1 MITTLPGLYW
11 ISMAVLKA
19 ASLIFTMDET
29 CPVIYLRTIN
39 VLLATGNFGLLW
51 KLMNV
56 LQHGYNMVILQRYL
70 FEFHICQF

>member
-11 ISMAVLKA
+11 LSMAILKA
-19 ASLIFTMDET
+19 VSLIFTMDET

-51 KLMNV
+51 KLMSV
-56 LQHGYNMVILQRYL
+56 LHGGYDMVILADNCVSFTYL
-70 FEFHICQF
+70 